1 MMACGG
7 MQIYRSSI
15 LPACHQHTAGQD
27 CWIASIIAILPVFI
41 KILPDCLVVPGLPV
55 LPQDCQLAS
64 KYCLVQ
70 GLLDC
75 NHLKTKTQLK
85 HNLNCCSVVA
95 RVAVVEKKRVFPLV
109 LFGTLFHLYFLSVF
123 CFSMISDRY
132 FIVFSI
138 EIQFRTPPCK

>member
-1 MMACGG
+1 MWWHVDLSIFDLASLPPTHSWAGLLDCQYYCHIAC
-7 MQIYRSSI
+7 IYN
-15 LPACHQHTAGQD
+15 
-27 CWIASIIAILPVFI
+27 I